1 MIMTPF
7 DVEQADET
15 FDLLLVDETHR
26 LNQRASQPSG
36 VLNAKFAAITR
47 TLFGSDDTSKTQLD

>member
-1 MIMTPF
+1 MVITPF
-7 DVEQADET
+7 DVGKVDGL

-26 LNQRASQPSG
+26 LNQRASQSSG

-47 TLFGSDDTSKTQLD
+47 ELFGSNDPSKT